1 MFGFFFEN
9 SLNIVHLPRE
19 FFNMFLGIQDVVIFN
34 SWLEH
39 LQILHILQRQ
49 SEIALLVTAKT
60 PSRGGG
66 KIIDV
71 GVDMKTSILSSNP
84 VAFFNV
90 VKS

>member
-1 MFGFFFEN
+1 MFGFFFDN
-9 SLNIVHLPRE
+9 SLNILHLPRE

-34 SWLEH
+34 RWPAPLRF
-39 LQILHILQRQ
+39 LHILQHQ

-71 GVDMKTSILSSNP
+71 GINMKTPIL
-84 VAFFNV
+84 
-90 VKS
+90 